1 MRWKGKWSDIMM
13 SILKY
18 FKLKGAKESSQKDLL
33 ELPDPSGSLSKEVLS
48 LAITAANTTMVKSI
62 TAEPRKEYIKLT
74 PVQRFQIGK
83 KAAEIGIAAALRFF
97 KKSHPDLALTEPPL
111 GEKRID
117 MSKN

>member
-1 MRWKGKWSDIMM
+1 MRWKGKWSDITM

-18 FKLKGAKESSQKDLL
+18 FKLKGAKENSQKDLL

-74 PVQRFQIGK
+74 AVQQFQIGK
-83 KAAEIGIAAALRFF
+83 MQPKLELLQLFLSF
-97 KKSHPDLALTEPPL
+97 LKKSHPDLALTEPTI
-111 GEKRID
+111 RRA
-117 MSKN
+117 KN